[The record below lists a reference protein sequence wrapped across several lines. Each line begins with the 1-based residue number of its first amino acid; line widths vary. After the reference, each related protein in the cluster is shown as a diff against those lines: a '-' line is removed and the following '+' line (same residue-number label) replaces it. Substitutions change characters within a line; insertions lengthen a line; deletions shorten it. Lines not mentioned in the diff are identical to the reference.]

1 MELDSKGS
9 ATYEMN
15 SNVVNNVNANMS
27 DVIVKMV
34 DEMKVT
40 IATAIRKIAVEN
52 PAIPPP
58 PTAEEAREAFIEML
72 LKELFGEASVSVPM
86 TPEPVA
92 VKAPEKVPEKP
103 KKPRAPR
110 AKKEKAPEAVP
121 EVDSV
126 AESEPDAVPEP
137 VAEVKEAPKKEPKA
151 KKPAAK
157 KEKPVAEPAAPAA
170 PAEPKTV
177 NIDKL
182 TPTHTKKIK
191 AIADEIKVA
200 VPDKKLVLAYLNGL
214 TSEVYNSKKM
224 DEHLRTFLTPAPA
237 PIPAEMVTL
246 PASPK
251 EDEDVPEDYDDVGN
265 LPAPV
270 PNMAPAE
277 EGESIECI
285 EVVFKGKVYY
295 VDPTTKKVYNDTDAY
310 VGDVGVNL
318 FKGMVL
324 PA

>member
-1 MELDSKGS
+1 
-9 ATYEMN
+9 MN
-15 SNVVNNVNANMS
+15 SNYVVYNVMGNMS

-86 TPEPVA
+86 TPVA

-110 AKKEKAPEAVP
+110 AKKEKVPEAVP

-126 AESEPDAVPEP
+126 AESEPEQVAEAVPEP

-157 KEKPVAEPAAPAA
+157 KEKPVAAPVAEPGAEPAEAPAV
-170 PAEPKTV
+170 PKTI
-177 NIDKL
+177 NLDKL

-191 AIADEIKVA
+191 AIAEELKVA
-200 VPDKKLVLAYLNGL
+200 VPDKKDVLAHLNGM
-214 TSEVYNSKKM
+214 TSEIYNAKKM
-224 DEHLRTFLTPAPA
+224 DDHLRSFLTPAAPAAPA
-237 PIPAEMVTL
+237 PISIPAEMRTL

-251 EDEDVPEDYDDVGN
+251 EE
-265 LPAPV
+265 
-270 PNMAPAE
+270 
-277 EGESIECI
+277 IECT
-285 EVVFKGKVYY
+285 EVVVQGKVYY
-295 VDPTTKKVYNDTDAY
+295 VDETTK
-310 VGDVGVNL
+310 
-318 FKGMVL
+318 
-324 PA
+324 

>member
-1 MELDSKGS
+1 
-9 ATYEMN
+9 MN

-86 TPEPVA
+86 TPAPV
-92 VKAPEKVPEKP
+92 
-103 KKPRAPR
+103 KKSR
-110 AKKEKAPEAVP
+110 AKKEKAAAVPEAVP
-121 EVDSV
+121 E
-126 AESEPDAVPEP
+126 A
-137 VAEVKEAPKKEPKA
+137 
-151 KKPAAK
+151 
-157 KEKPVAEPAAPAA
+157 VAEPAAEVEEPPKEAPKVKKPRVKKEKAEVVPEAGAA
-170 PAEPKTV
+170 PEVPKTD

-182 TPTHTKKIK
+182 TPTQTKKIK
-191 AIADEIKVA
+191 AIAEEIKVA
-200 VPDKKLVLAYLNGL
+200 VPDKKDVLAYLNGM

-224 DEHLRTFLTPAPA
+224 DDHLRTFLTPMAAP
-237 PIPAEMVTL
+237 PPISIPAELRTL

-251 EDEDVPEDYDDVGN
+251 EAVD
-265 LPAPV
+265 
-270 PNMAPAE
+270 
-277 EGESIECI
+277 CT
-285 EVVFKGKVYY
+285 EVFFKGKVYY
-295 VDPTTKKVYNDTDAY
+295 VDEKTNKVYDDTDAY
-310 VGDVGVNL
+310 VGDVGLNQ
-318 FKGMVL
+318 FKNMVI

>member
-1 MELDSKGS
+1 
-9 ATYEMN
+9 MN
-15 SNVVNNVNANMS
+15 SNYVVNNVMGNMS

-86 TPEPVA
+86 TPAPVA
-92 VKAPEKVPEKP
+92 VKVPEKP

-110 AKKEKAPEAVP
+110 AKKEKVAEAVP

-126 AESEPDAVPEP
+126 ADSEPDPVPEP
-137 VAEVKEAPKKEPKA
+137 VAEVKEVPKKEPKA

-157 KEKPVAEPAAPAA
+157 KVKPVAEPVAEAPAA
-170 PAEPKTV
+170 PPVPKTI
-177 NIDKL
+177 NLDKL

-191 AIADEIKVA
+191 AIAEELKVA
-200 VPDKKLVLAYLNGL
+200 VPDKKDVLAYLNGM
-214 TSEVYNSKKM
+214 TSEIYNAKKM
-224 DEHLRTFLTPAPA
+224 DDHLRSFLTPAAPAAPA
-237 PIPAEMVTL
+237 PPPISIPAEMRTL

-251 EDEDVPEDYDDVGN
+251 
-265 LPAPV
+265 
-270 PNMAPAE
+270 AE
-277 EGESIECI
+277 IECT

-295 VDPTTKKVYNDTDAY
+295 VDETTKKVYDDTDAY

-318 FKGMVL
+318 FKEMVL

>member
-1 MELDSKGS
+1 MFPDSS
-9 ATYEMN
+9 CDATYEMN
-15 SNVVNNVNANMS
+15 SNVVNNMMGNVS

-86 TPEPVA
+86 TPVA

-126 AESEPDAVPEP
+126 AESVPDAVAEP

-157 KEKPVAEPAAPAA
+157 KEKPAAPAAPAA

-224 DEHLRTFLTPAPA
+224 DEHLRTFLTPPA
-237 PIPAEMVTL
+237 AIPAEMLTL

>member
-1 MELDSKGS
+1 
-9 ATYEMN
+9 
-15 SNVVNNVNANMS
+15 
-27 DVIVKMV
+27 VKMV

-86 TPEPVA
+86 TPAPVA
-92 VKAPEKVPEKP
+92 VKVPEKP

-110 AKKEKAPEAVP
+110 AKKEKVAEAVP

-126 AESEPDAVPEP
+126 ADSEPDPVPEP
-137 VAEVKEAPKKEPKA
+137 VAEVKEVPKKEPKA

-157 KEKPVAEPAAPAA
+157 KVKPVAEPVAEAPAA
-170 PAEPKTV
+170 PPVPKTI
-177 NIDKL
+177 NLDKL

-191 AIADEIKVA
+191 AIAEELKVA
-200 VPDKKLVLAYLNGL
+200 VPDKKDVLAYLNGM
-214 TSEVYNSKKM
+214 TSEIYNAKKM
-224 DEHLRTFLTPAPA
+224 DDHLRSFLTPAAPAAPA
-237 PIPAEMVTL
+237 PPPISIPAEMRTL

-251 EDEDVPEDYDDVGN
+251 
-265 LPAPV
+265 
-270 PNMAPAE
+270 AE
-277 EGESIECI
+277 IECT

-295 VDPTTKKVYNDTDAY
+295 VDETTKKVYDDTDAY

-318 FKGMVL
+318 FKEMVL

>member
-1 MELDSKGS
+1 
-9 ATYEMN
+9 MN
-15 SNVVNNVNANMS
+15 SNYVVNNVNANMS
-27 DVIVKMV
+27 NVIVKMV

-86 TPEPVA
+86 TPAPVA

-110 AKKEKAPEAVP
+110 AKKEKVAEAVP

-126 AESEPDAVPEP
+126 AEPEAVPEAVPEP

-224 DEHLRTFLTPAPA
+224 DEHLRTFLTPAPPA
-237 PIPAEMVTL
+237 PAAIPAEMVTL

-270 PNMAPAE
+270 PNTAPAE
-277 EGESIECI
+277 EGEIVAIDAI

>member
-40 IATAIRKIAVEN
+40 IAAAIRKIAVEN

-86 TPEPVA
+86 TPAP
-92 VKAPEKVPEKP
+92 VKA
-103 KKPRAPR
+103 KKPR
-110 AKKEKAPEAVP
+110 AKKEKVPEVVP

-126 AESEPDAVPEP
+126 AEPVPVPEPEP
-137 VAEVKEAPKKEPKA
+137 VAEPVAEVPKEEPKA
-151 KKPAAK
+151 KKPRAK
-157 KEKPVAEPAAPAA
+157 KEKAAPAVVEAPAAAPAA
-170 PAEPKTV
+170 PKTD

-182 TPTHTKKIK
+182 TPTQTKKIK
-191 AIADEIKVA
+191 AIAEELKVT
-200 VPDKKLVLAYLNGL
+200 VPDKKDVLGYLNGL
-214 TSEVYNSKKM
+214 TAEVYNSKKM
-224 DEHLRTFLTPAPA
+224 DDHLRTFLTPPA
-237 PIPAEMVTL
+237 PVPAEVRTL

-251 EDEDVPEDYDDVGN
+251 EDE
-265 LPAPV
+265 A
-270 PNMAPAE
+270 AE
-277 EGESIECI
+277 EGEIVDAIECT
-285 EVVFKGKVYY
+285 EVVFNGKVYY
-295 VDPTTKKVYNDTDAY
+295 VDPLTKKVYDDTDAY
-310 VGDVGVNL
+310 VGDVGLNK
-318 FKGMVL
+318 FKGMVV
-324 PA
+324 PT

>member
-1 MELDSKGS
+1 
-9 ATYEMN
+9 MN
-15 SNVVNNVNANMS
+15 SNYVVNNMMGNVS

-72 LKELFGEASVSVPM
+72 LKELFGEASVSVPT
-86 TPEPVA
+86 TPAPVA
-92 VKAPEKVPEKP
+92 VKVPEKP

-126 AESEPDAVPEP
+126 AEPEAEPVPEP

-224 DEHLRTFLTPAPA
+224 DEHLRTFLTPAPPAPA